1 MLLKAE
7 AKSAAS
13 WGPCRGRAASGA
25 ADFHT
30 SSTLAVVVALG
41 VGLPGRFLEG
51 IGDGVLEAQSA
62 ALARGG
68 IPCVAPVACAGGLEE
83 CRFESRLDR
92 ILGCVIAVCVSG
104 ADECRGALAVPVQH
118 G

>member
-68 IPCVAPVACAGGLEE
+68 IPCVAAIACAGGLEE
-83 CRFESRLDR
+83 CRFEPRANR
-92 ILGCVIAVCVSG
+92 ILGSVIAVRVSG
-104 ADECRGALAVPVQH
+104 AGECRCALSIAV
-118 G
+118 